1 MGKREWEDNAL
12 DAPKDKRLIRFRC
25 ESCRA
30 TLQVGERLMGQRIHC
45 PKCGVSNLVPVPS
58 QFNTSDV
65 TAIDSET
72 VQSSRPAE
80 SPDLPDP
87 SRSSVDYAA
96 ERIRSEQAKP
106 ATVDPSRADMVAA
119 WPRASARE
127 RWTAA
132 LFDFAVAATIGAA
145 VALVVSLHW
154 DCSSSQ
160 SVGAFGLAVLLTGIV
175 NDVLGIRL
183 KNASFGKWLVGIEI
197 RKVVNGEPPATKD
210 IWIRL
215 LAKWPLG
222 VLLFPL
228 TLLDPKTR
236 SVHDLISD
244 TRALRAPKP

>member
-1 MGKREWEDNAL
+1 MTTL
-12 DAPKDKRLIRFRC
+12 DAPSDKRLIRFRC

-30 TLQVGERLMGQRIHC
+30 TLQVGERLMGQRIAC
-45 PKCGVSNLVPVPS
+45 PKCGEPNLVPVPS

-65 TAIDSET
+65 TAIDSES
-72 VQSSRPAE
+72 VRSSRSE
-80 SPDLPDP
+80 TETQDLPDP

-96 ERIRSEQAKP
+96 ERIRSEQAQS
-106 ATVDPSRADMVAA
+106 AGTVDPSRADMVAA
-119 WPRASARE
+119 WPRATARE

-132 LFDFAVAATIGAA
+132 LFDGAIAATVGAT
-145 VALVVSLHW
+145 VALGMSLHW
-154 DCSSSQ
+154 DCSTSQ

-197 RKVVNGEPPATKD
+197 RKVVNGESPATKD